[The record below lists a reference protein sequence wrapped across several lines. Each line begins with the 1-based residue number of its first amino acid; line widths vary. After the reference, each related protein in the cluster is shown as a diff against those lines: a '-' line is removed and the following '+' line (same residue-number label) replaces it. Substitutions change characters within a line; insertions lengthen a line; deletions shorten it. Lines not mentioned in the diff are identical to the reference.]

1 MLASYYH
8 NMFRPL
14 NKLKNKDIK
23 SFFKRNDFDQILT
36 LHESREAFVMK
47 YFIDPEVIDKTQEYM
62 KFQNEQQMLL
72 LIIHKLNQK
81 ISTLFENRVNI
92 VQHIYDVSKILQDKM
107 VDLLDGG
114 RLVNSNGQEI
124 SKYEA
129 LSEIREKVISI
140 DKQRKLR

>member
-1 MLASYYH
+1 
-8 NMFRPL
+8 MFRPL